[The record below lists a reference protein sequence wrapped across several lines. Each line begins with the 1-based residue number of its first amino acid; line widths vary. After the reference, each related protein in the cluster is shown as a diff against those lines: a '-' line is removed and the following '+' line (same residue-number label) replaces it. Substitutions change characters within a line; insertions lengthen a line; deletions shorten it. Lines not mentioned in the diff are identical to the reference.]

1 MIEVRIPFVDAYL
14 LKYGY
19 VEEQLEKAG
28 IPPYADRLVSR
39 GMMKH
44 WWEDPPGQFIYQWIP
59 FEEYTTLE
67 TSAQRNSEPT

>member
-14 LKYGY
+14 CPPGY
-19 VEEQLEKAG
+19 VEQQLVKAG
-28 IPPYADRLVSR
+28 MPPYVERARTR

-59 FEEYTTLE
+59 YEEYSSPPKVPRE
-67 TSAQRNSEPT
+67 